1 MIIVSLNNSLAARE
15 EIDDLSNTIF
25 PMANNF
31 LSAYF
36 IFNDEILS
44 KNSLNCAI
52 INLESVNWLLYP
64 VENPEE
70 KIKNSHFGIW
80 SLLFLYH
87 NKTFKII
94 Y

>member
-1 MIIVSLNNSLAARE
+1 MIIVSLYNSLAARE

-52 INLESVNWLLYP
+52 INLESVN
-64 VENPEE
+64 
-70 KIKNSHFGIW
+70 
-80 SLLFLYH
+80 
-87 NKTFKII
+87 
-94 Y
+94 